1 MKVIWRTTVKIVPG
15 KMAEYMQLEEKRKAM
30 SSSLGM
36 PPEKVYSCVSGDM
49 AHTIVYEMEW
59 DSLAALE
66 ASFEKMFA
74 SPERQA
80 MMPKYD
86 ALIVSHENE
95 LYTPMP

>member
-1 MKVIWRTTVKIVPG
+1 MKVMMRTVLKVVPG
-15 KMAEYMQLEEKRKAM
+15 KMAEYMELERKRKAM
-30 SSSLGM
+30 ASGLGM
-36 PPEKVYSCVSGDM
+36 PPEKVYSCLSGDS
-49 AHTIVYEMEW
+49 AHTLVYEMEW

-80 MMPKYD
+80 MMAKYD

-95 LYTPMP
+95 FYTPMP